1 MAGARP
7 SKIVV
12 CGVGLIGGS
21 FALAVK
27 EYFAARREKSA
38 LAGRCDELHIVGM
51 GRTRAP
57 LEQALQLGVID
68 EIATDWASALQ
79 GADLVLLG
87 MPVGQMEAVL
97 RAMAPHLDAHTLVTD
112 GGSTKSDVVAAA
124 RAALGE
130 KIGQFVP
137 GHPIAGAEKSGVAA
151 ARADLYVGKRVVLTP
166 LPENAPESVRAV
178 RAAWETCG
186 AKVSELAPEE
196 HDRVFAAVSHLPH
209 LLAFALVHDLALRDN
224 ADQLFGFAASGFRDF
239 TRIASS
245 HPEMWRDICIAN
257 RNALLKELDAYMAE
271 LLRTRVLL
279 ASADSAGLEAMFATA
294 RTRRDAW
301 LDTLNTQGK

>member
-1 MAGARP
+1 MAG
-7 SKIVV
+7 KLVV

-21 FALAVK
+21 FALAI
-27 EYFAARREKSA
+27 KSA
-38 LAGRCDELHIVGM
+38 LAGRQCPRIVGM

-57 LEQALQLGVID
+57 LEQALRLGVID
-68 EIATDWASALQ
+68 EIATDRESALQ

-87 MPVGQMEAVL
+87 MPVGQMPAVMQAL
-97 RAMAPHLDAHTLVTD
+97 VPHLEPQTIVTD

-124 RAALGE
+124 RAAFGNR
-130 KIGQFVP
+130 IGQFIP

-151 ARADLYVGKRVVLTP
+151 AKADLYVGKRVVLTP
-166 LPENAPESVRAV
+166 LPENRPEDLQALRTV
-178 RAAWETCG
+178 WEICG
-186 AKVSELAPEE
+186 AKVSELSPVE

-209 LLAFALVHDLALRDN
+209 LLAFALVHDLAERDN

-257 RNALLKELDAYMAE
+257 RNALLKEVDAFMME
-271 LLRTRVLL
+271 LLKTRVLL
-279 ASADSAGLEAMFATA
+279 ASADSAGLETMFATA
-294 RTRRDAW
+294 RARRDAW
-301 LDTLNTQGK
+301 LETL